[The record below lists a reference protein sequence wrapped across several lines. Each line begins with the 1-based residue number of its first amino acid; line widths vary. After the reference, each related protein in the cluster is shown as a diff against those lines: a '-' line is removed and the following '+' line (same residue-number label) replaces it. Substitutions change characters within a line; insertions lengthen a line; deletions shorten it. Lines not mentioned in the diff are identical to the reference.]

1 MLYTRI
7 YDAYDFREAMYNDR
21 KDYFTMEGY
30 EAMLEWFEEWGE
42 DVEFDCI
49 GICCDFCE
57 EDWEYVW
64 DNYKNLWDEDEFE
77 IEFEN
82 GKPISVDEDKFV
94 DELVDKM
101 NDYTWA
107 VRLSNGNVL
116 YQTF

>member
-21 KDYFTMEGY
+21 KDYFTIEGY
-30 EAMLEWFEEWGE
+30 EALLELFEECG
-42 DVEFDCI
+42 DIEFDCI

-57 EDWEYVW
+57 EDWEYAW
-64 DNYKNLWDEDEFE
+64 DNYKHLWDEDEFE

-94 DELVDKM
+94 DELVEKM
-101 NDYTWA
+101 GDYTWA
-107 VRLSNGNVL
+107 VRLSNGNII